1 MFFQEVKYV
10 INAVGCS
17 EKYYFL
23 EKKKSK
29 NVYVQIVPVS
39 CNDSHVLTGVKKMY
53 MFAF

>member
-1 MFFQEVKYV
+1 MTDVGKYVFQEVKYV

-23 EKKKSK
+23 VKKKST

-39 CNDSHVLTGVKKMY
+39 CNDMC
-53 MFAF
+53 